1 MSRSPS
7 PPLCRYDARW
17 LRADD
22 KHCAALLVS
31 LELPVTN
38 LDNPVAIGAAMDG
51 AFMTILRNHEPA
63 VKRAFS

>member
-1 MSRSPS
+1 MTHGSF
-7 PPLCRYDARW
+7 ARITST
-17 LRADD
+17 
-22 KHCAALLVS
+22 ALGLPVS